1 MISNRVRSIINI
13 VCFVLVLLT
22 NYLAT
27 ALPIN
32 GVTQKEL
39 SAEYQIFLTPAG
51 YVFAIWGLIYL
62 GLTAYITAQAL
73 PKWLDDSRIR
83 GLDVPFVVSCVCN
96 ATWLVI
102 WHYRYLTA
110 SVALMLGLL
119 GSLIWTY
126 TRLEENRQVSGSSSL
141 WFVDRTFSIYL
152 GWVGLATILNL
163 SIWLD
168 ALGWTGA
175 PFTGPLWA
183 AIMLGV
189 ACSLYLYL
197 SLSQRDA
204 AIIGVLSWASLGIAI
219 KNQAE
224 QIVWIAG
231 LLVCVISLG
240 ALVKM
245 VLLRGQPNN

>member
-1 MISNRVRSIINI
+1 M
-13 VCFVLVLLT
+13 LVLMT

-62 GLTAYITAQAL
+62 GLTAYIIAQAL
-73 PKWLDDSRIR
+73 PKWLDDKRIR

-96 ATWLVI
+96 ATWLVV
-102 WHYRYLTA
+102 WHYRYLTV

-119 GSLIWTY
+119 GSLIWIY
-126 TRLEENRQVSGSSSL
+126 TRLKYNHQTSESSSL
-141 WFVDRTFSIYL
+141 WFVDKTFGVYL
-152 GWVGLATILNL
+152 GWVGLATILNF

-175 PFTGPLWA
+175 PLTGPLWA
-183 AIMLGV
+183 ALMLGV
-189 ACSLYLYL
+189 ACALYLFL
-197 SLSQRDA
+197 SFSQRDA
-204 AIIGVLSWASLGIAI
+204 VIVGVLSWASLGIAI

-224 QIVWIAG
+224 ELVWITG
-231 LLVCVISLG
+231 LLVFAISLM
-240 ALVKM
+240 ALFKM
-245 VLLRGQPNN
+245 VLFRGQVNK